1 MPAASD
7 SAASITYPSLL
18 TGYQLTKMPA
28 IVAKSAQIG
37 QLCTQPVPRPGV
49 ARAMPNGGYLR
60 GARPQSCHRR

>member
-37 QLCTQPVPRPGV
+37 QLRTQPVPRP
-49 ARAMPNGGYLR
+49 
-60 GARPQSCHRR
+60 